1 MRDSVSSSAMTDQHI
16 DQLFLQARTHS
27 AWLDQPVAP
36 QLLQK
41 LYAMTAMGPTS
52 ANCSPLRVIFVCS
65 PQAKE
70 RLLPHMAAG
79 NREKTRQAPVT
90 AILAYDLDFP
100 EQLATLYPHEP
111 SAPSWFTSSADAT
124 RIAALRNGSLQGGYF
139 ILAARSLGLDCGPMG
154 GFDAEAVAQ
163 AFFPD
168 RPYEVNFLCNLGYGD
183 DQALH
188 PRLPRLSF
196 ETACEVV

>member
-1 MRDSVSSSAMTDQHI
+1 MARRWYLICPQAGADWYSVQTAMSRRWSTENLFSNMASRPDHCQVGCCVAAKEASMRDSVSFSTMTDQYI

-27 AWLDQPVAP
+27 AWLDQPVP
-36 QLLQK
+36 PHLLQK

-52 ANCSPLRVIFVCS
+52 ANCSPLRVVFVCS

-124 RIAALRNGSLQGGYF
+124 RIAALRNGSLQGG
-139 ILAARSLGLDCGPMG
+139 
-154 GFDAEAVAQ
+154 
-163 AFFPD
+163 
-168 RPYEVNFLCNLGYGD
+168 
-183 DQALH
+183 
-188 PRLPRLSF
+188 
-196 ETACEVV
+196 